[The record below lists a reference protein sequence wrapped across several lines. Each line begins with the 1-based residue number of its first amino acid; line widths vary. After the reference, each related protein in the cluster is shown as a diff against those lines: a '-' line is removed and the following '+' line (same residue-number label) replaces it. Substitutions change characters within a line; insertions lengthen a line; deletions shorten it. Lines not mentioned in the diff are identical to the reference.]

1 MMMKRLLWGLA
12 ALIILLSVSA
22 CQHNAAAQR
31 IPPGCQVGKKYID
44 VIGLQVNDK
53 DQTQTSLS
61 ALIANGKPTLVDFW
75 ASWCGPCI
83 REIPGL
89 QALWQKYEG
98 KINVVGIAIGD
109 YVYDTEKA
117 IRALGITYPVIS
129 SPEEAA
135 KAYGIQSIPQIILID
150 GTGII
155 RANGLRGEAIEDAL
169 KIHIQ

>member
-1 MMMKRLLWGLA
+1 MMKRLWLGLI
-12 ALIILLSVSA
+12 ALIALFSVSA
-22 CQHNAAAQR
+22 CLHDAAAQR
-31 IPPGCQVGKKYID
+31 IPPGCQVGKKYTD
-44 VIGLQVNDK
+44 VIGPRVNDK

-61 ALIANGKPTLVDFW
+61 ALMANGKPTIVDFW

-89 QALWQKYEG
+89 ESLYRKYEG

-109 YVYDTEKA
+109 YVSDTEKA
-117 IRALGITYPVIS
+117 IAALGITYPVIS

-135 KAYGIQSIPQIILID
+135 QLYGIQSIPQIILID
-150 GTGII
+150 STGII
-155 RANGLRGEAIEDAL
+155 RANSLRGEAIEDAL

>member
-1 MMMKRLLWGLA
+1 MMKRLLWGLA
-12 ALIILLSVSA
+12 ALVITLAVSSCRHTA
-22 CQHNAAAQR
+22 TAQR
-31 IPPGCQVGKKYID
+31 IPPGCAVGKKYTD
-44 VIGLQVNDK
+44 VTGPRVNDN
-53 DQTQTSLS
+53 DRTLTSLS
-61 ALIANGKPTLVDFW
+61 ALMANGKPTLVDFW

-89 QALWQKYEG
+89 ESLYRKYAG

-109 YVYDTEKA
+109 YVSDTEKA
-117 IRALGITYPVIS
+117 IAALGITYPVIS

-150 GTGII
+150 SKGII
-155 RANGLRGEAIEDAL
+155 RANSLRGEAIEDAL